1 MTFEEL
7 YNKVVDMECEANF
20 SPLNV
25 VVADECGYKIVK
37 DISVETSPVDGVGK
51 FVLIST
57 KDFHGDL

>member
-7 YNKVVDMECEANF
+7 YNKVVDMDCEANF

-25 VVADECGYKIVK
+25 VVADEYGYKIVK

-51 FVLIST
+51 FVLLHTMIS
-57 KDFHGDL
+57 